1 MNRLSTLLSILTAQL
16 VILATLYAA
25 IPNVSAFQMIS
36 LSLVSGIAAT
46 IITAAAQSTRIRIQ

>member
-16 VILATLYAA
+16 VILAALYAV